1 MGTTLPQIEK
11 LKKPIA
17 FQVLKVLI
25 GPNLPYEVTMI
36 YWYKSLVPVQ
46 RERLGTTAQLRQLR
60 LMKTFQEQRAASSA
74 GEEQKDKG
82 VRGGDKVG

>member
-1 MGTTLPQIEK
+1 
-11 LKKPIA
+11 
-17 FQVLKVLI
+17 
-25 GPNLPYEVTMI
+25 MI